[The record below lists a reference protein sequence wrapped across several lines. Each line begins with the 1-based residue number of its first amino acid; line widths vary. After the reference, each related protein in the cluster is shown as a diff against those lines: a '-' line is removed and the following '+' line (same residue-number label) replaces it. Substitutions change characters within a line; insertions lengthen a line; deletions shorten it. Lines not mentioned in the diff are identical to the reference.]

1 MERLTE
7 LQNGSDPLEGMEMEG
22 SSSKRRRFQKRTTD
36 EKLGI
41 VLQSFSGTQSNV
53 ELCRQH
59 CISEPTLYKWRNL
72 FLEGGRAYLEWRGKP
87 SVRALLEEN
96 QKLKQILGELSLRA
110 RVAGFTN
117 GRNRRN

>member
-7 LQNGSDPLEGMEMEG
+7 LQDGSETLDSMELEG
-22 SSSKRRRFQKRTTD
+22 SAAKRRPFQKRTTE

-41 VLQSFSGTQSNV
+41 VLQSFSGNQSNV

-59 CISEPTLYKWRNL
+59 SISEPTLYKWRNL

-87 SVRALLEEN
+87 SMRALLEEN
-96 QKLKQILGELSLRA
+96 QILKQMLGELSLRA